1 MKVVFSPEQD
11 QYLQLA
17 QTRAYYEGL
26 CEGVTMYAHWKDGIQ
41 YVGTTGSTLK
51 EALALIRHKEQEI
64 LTKFNRLQQV

>member
-11 QYLQLA
+11 QYLLIA

-26 CEGVTMYAHWKDGIQ
+26 CEGVARYAHWKDGVQ

-51 EALALIRHKEQEI
+51 EAIDRIKSKEQET
-64 LTKFNRLQQV
+64 LNKFNRLHQV